1 MDSDRQSGLG
11 LAGTLCCGR
20 VSDPTPLCSV
30 LGGDEGTR
38 GRPSPVCLSSLGL
51 CQLLRPARGPGTAL
65 PTPGARCQDAL

>member
-1 MDSDRQSGLG
+1 MDSDGQSGLG

-30 LGGDEGTR
+30 LGRDEGTR
-38 GRPSPVCLSSLGL
+38 GRPSPVCLSSPGL